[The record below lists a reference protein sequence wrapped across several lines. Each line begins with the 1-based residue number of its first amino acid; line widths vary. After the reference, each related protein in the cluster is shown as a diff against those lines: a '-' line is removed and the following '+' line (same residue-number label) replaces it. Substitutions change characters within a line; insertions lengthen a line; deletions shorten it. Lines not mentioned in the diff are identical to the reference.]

1 MIYDKFIPSPALH
14 LLEREKKYFY
24 IEFKLRNNNEIE
36 IERNIVLERKTS
48 RADSVM
54 DVELRIEHMYE
65 EVTLITF
72 EAFRL
77 LTVI

>member
-1 MIYDKFIPSPALH
+1 MRK
-14 LLEREKKYFY
+14 
-24 IEFKLRNNNEIE
+24 
-36 IERNIVLERKTS
+36 IVLERKTS